1 MQRHSHSECVDE
13 DSKRHENGEREG
25 RRENGEREAARG
37 GGRETESAK
46 VVGCPQAVPVQK
58 NFTSQL
64 SHRHDSHNRQSEDD
78 GF

>member
-37 GGRETESAK
+37 GGREAESAK
-46 VVGCPQAVPVQK
+46 IVSGEGWVQK
-58 NFTSQL
+58 NFTSPL
-64 SHRHDSHNRQSEDD
+64 SHRHDSQ
-78 GF
+78 